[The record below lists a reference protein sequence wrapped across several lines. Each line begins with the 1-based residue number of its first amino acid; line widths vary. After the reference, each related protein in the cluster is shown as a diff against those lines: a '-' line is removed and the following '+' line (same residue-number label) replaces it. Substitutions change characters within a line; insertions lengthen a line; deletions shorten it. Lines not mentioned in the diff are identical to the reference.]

1 MQHSKPYTVSI
12 EFRSG
17 GGICYEFRDARAARE
32 KYTDLLAKYLDARI
46 YMNTHH
52 EG

>member
-1 MQHSKPYTVSI
+1 MTHLKPYSISI

-17 GGICYEFRDARAARE
+17 GGICYEFSDARAARE
-32 KYTDLLAKYLDARI
+32 KYTDLLAKYLDARV
-46 YMNTHH
+46 YLREHH